1 MDIPGDSGGKN
12 GNRMDEFCCPHSTAI
27 QAIAQLRHRLRPPG
41 VLVPA
46 DDWHRQ
52 RSEKRAKVT
61 ETQDRRSNG
70 WNLERHPEI
79 RRRHAFFPFRRA
91 FLPPRL
97 SFFPFRRAFLQQRL
111 SFFPF
116 RRAFSRQRLSFFPLR
131 HAFLPQRLSF
141 FPLRHAFLRQRLSF
155 FPFRRAFLRRRL
167 SFFPFRRAFLRR
179 RLSFFQLRRAFLR
192 RRLSFFPFRH
202 AFLRRRLSFFQ
213 LRRAWEG
220 LGARCRKRVSHLRWS
235 DGANHRS
242 FGKTTPGCN
251 AWSIDRQSPLSHVP
265 IAPPARATR
274 PRPPG
279 VLVGWSA
286 AVNGRI

>member
-116 RRAFSRQRLSFFPLR
+116 RRAF
-131 HAFLPQRLSF
+131 
-141 FPLRHAFLRQRLSF
+141 
-155 FPFRRAFLRRRL
+155 
-167 SFFPFRRAFLRR
+167 
-179 RLSFFQLRRAFLR
+179 LR